1 MEKTGNVNH
10 NHCMRADPQDPLPFC
25 YTTDLLVRYEHCD
38 CDDNQIDSNYP
49 ESSVANWGFSYGNNG
64 YGPYGVPGPYGRN
77 PGYLAAHK
85 CTVSRTIKGIVTIGS
100 NEQPT
105 SIDYRL

>member
-10 NHCMRADPQDPLPFC
+10 NHCVTADPQDQLPFC
-25 YTTDLLVRYEHCD
+25 YTTDPLVRYEHCD
-38 CDDNQIDSNYP
+38 CDDYQMDSNP
-49 ESSVANWGFSYGNNG
+49 ESSVANWGMSYGSNELV
-64 YGPYGVPGPYGRN
+64 PYGVSGPYHGN
-77 PGYLAAHK
+77 SGYLAVHQ
-85 CTVSRTIKGIVTIGS
+85 CRVSRTIKGIVTIGS